1 MWPIARRIM
10 GVWLILFGVTACID
24 NAGYVEIKTFPGFNV
39 PLYLDAVK
47 VGVPFKNGSAVV
59 RQQVGKTTLQ
69 LERGG
74 QFLPI
79 CDFDVRKNRIVTV
92 KITVS
97 AFDRTPRCE
106 LKK

>member
-1 MWPIARRIM
+1 
-10 GVWLILFGVTACID
+10 
-24 NAGYVEIKTFPGFNV
+24 
-39 PLYLDAVK
+39 VK

-59 RQQVGKTTLQ
+59 RQQVGRTTLQ

-92 KITVS
+92 KIIVS

>member
-10 GVWLILFGVTACID
+10 GVWLILFGVTGCID

-39 PLYLDAVK
+39 PLYLDAVN